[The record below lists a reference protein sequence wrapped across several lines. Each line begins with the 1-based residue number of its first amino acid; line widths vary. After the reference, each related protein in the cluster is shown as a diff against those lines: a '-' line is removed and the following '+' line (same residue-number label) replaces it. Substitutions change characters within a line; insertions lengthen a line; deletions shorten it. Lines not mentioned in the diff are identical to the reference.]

1 MPKRLLCFCL
11 IFGNLL
17 FASSQILDIN
27 SSTNLNL
34 ALKNSQNSPN
44 LDKNSSLN
52 SKFDLNSTKNSQSF
66 VSDLNVTQSDL
77 NALKARLLNAKIYE
91 SAEFKTLLHYE
102 NDKSTINKKSNFFL
116 SKDGYKDPKA
126 EYIATI
132 EKFFDEL
139 QNDFVAKNSKA
150 TQGLQD
156 SLINSQNTRQT
167 KQNLQNTN
175 KKTQQSQANSQNT
188 TQNPK
193 NPQSLESSI
202 RCLYPARLYFIAQNF
217 SDETFSKLIDT
228 DKCEGL
234 NEFLQIVPLDE
245 LMLEFAAESTMY
257 PGSAM
262 GHIFLHLQGLV
273 REDINK
279 SINNAPFVRK
289 RGDLQD
295 YAMSYFAMMSE
306 GFNPLDYVGALSGTL
321 RGFYGLSPYDN
332 AELDYLENEQR
343 SLYVFKVRA
352 KRAKMWLFLLH
363 LWELKDKEIAYDFVR
378 HNCTNGIESV
388 LAVLDADFAHK
399 GKKPF
404 ITPLEYIQRLEKSGK
419 IELKEI
425 KAPPNKE
432 KFTHAYGHNEILK
445 TRKASKIALGGTAN
459 GAFLYFAPIYSD
471 IKNANNA
478 YKELIESRL
487 ASVEVRVNGLWGAR
501 KLSGSSVNSGLNSSG
516 GVNSGLNSSSGVNF
530 NANSG
535 SAGGLNATNSGLNS
549 GLAGE
554 NSRKAKFLVHKI
566 ELLHLFSVADTFRTG
581 SFSKLISIKF
591 EPNLYQKVGKRAYSE
606 AFNEDTRLFPTL
618 DLGLG
623 LGGYAGDFG
632 FYALGDLGYRYEFIH
647 NAYAGLKSGV
657 VANFRRLRLLASYDL
672 FYDFNDNNRGYDSQI
687 SLFAG
692 LNAFKEVDI
701 FAEFNA
707 FHQLFNTNKIF
718 YEKKQTV
725 NFKVGVSVN
734 F

>member
-1 MPKRLLCFCL
+1 MATKTQRLSISLPLRNF
-11 IFGNLL
+11 LL
-17 FASSQILDIN
+17 SFKMMLWK
-27 SSTNLNL
+27 
-34 ALKNSQNSPN
+34 KN
-44 LDKNSSLN
+44 K
-52 SKFDLNSTKNSQSF
+52 
-66 VSDLNVTQSDL
+66 
-77 NALKARLLNAKIYE
+77 
-91 SAEFKTLLHYE
+91 
-102 NDKSTINKKSNFFL
+102 
-116 SKDGYKDPKA
+116 
-126 EYIATI
+126 
-132 EKFFDEL
+132 
-139 QNDFVAKNSKA
+139 KA
-150 TQGLQD
+150 TQNLQSQATNSQD
-156 SLINSQNTRQT
+156 FNLQNSTQNPQDNSINSQNTTQT
-167 KQNLQNTN
+167 KQNLQNNAT
-175 KKTQQSQANSQNT
+175 NSQDFNSQKP
-188 TQNPK
+188 TQSPK
-193 NPQSLESSI
+193 NPQSLENSI

-228 DKCEGL
+228 SKCEGL

-245 LMLEFAAESTMY
+245 LMLEFAAESTIY

-289 RGDLQD
+289 RGERQD
-295 YAMSYFAMMSE
+295 YAMSYFAVTSE
-306 GFNPLDYVGALSGTL
+306 GFNPLDYIGALSGTL
-321 RGFYGLSPYDN
+321 RGFYALSPYDN
-332 AELDYLENEQR
+332 AELDYLGNEAR
-343 SLYVFKVRA
+343 SLYVFKVLA
-352 KRAKMWLFLLH
+352 KQAKMRLFLLH
-363 LWELKDKEIAYDFVR
+363 LWELRDKEIAYDFVR

-432 KFTHAYGHNEILK
+432 KFTQIYGHNEILK

-501 KLSGSSVNSGLNSSG
+501 KLSGSGVNSGLNSSG
-516 GVNSGLNSSSGVNF
+516 SVNF
-530 NANSG
+530 NANS
-535 SAGGLNATNSGLNS
+535 SAASGLDAANS
-549 GLAGE
+549 SLNSSSLRANSSK
-554 NSRKAKFLVHKI
+554 NSRKAKFFVHKI

-581 SFSKLISIKF
+581 SFSKLISLKF
-591 EPNLYQKVGKRAYSE
+591 EPNLYQKVGQKAYSE
-606 AFNEDTRLFPTL
+606 ALNEDTRLFPTM
-618 DLGLG
+618 DLGFG

-657 VANFRRLRLLASYDL
+657 VANFNRLRLLASYDL

-707 FHQLFNTNKIF
+707 FHQLFNTRKIF
-718 YEKKQTV
+718 YEKKQAV

>member
-11 IFGNLL
+11 FFGNLL

-52 SKFDLNSTKNSQSF
+52 SNFDLNLTKNSQNF
-66 VSDLNVTQSDL
+66 TDDLNLSPSDL
-77 NALKARLLNAKIYE
+77 NALKQRLLSAKIYE

-102 NDKSTINKKSNFFL
+102 KNKSTINKKSNFFL

-126 EYIATI
+126 EYVATI

-150 TQGLQD
+150 TQNPQD
-156 SLINSQNTRQT
+156 SLINSQNTTQT
-167 KQNLQNTN
+167 KQNSQNNSTN
-175 KKTQQSQANSQNT
+175 SQDFNSQNP

-193 NPQSLESSI
+193 NPQSIENSI
-202 RCLYPARLYFIAQNF
+202 LCLYPARLYFIADKF

-228 DKCEGL
+228 SKCEGL

-289 RGDLQD
+289 RGERQD

-352 KRAKMWLFLLH
+352 KQAKMRLFLLH

-404 ITPLEYIQRLEKSGK
+404 ITPLEYIQRLENSGK

-432 KFTHAYGHNEILK
+432 KFTQIYGHNEILK

-487 ASVEVRVNGLWGAR
+487 ASVEMRVNGLWGAR

-516 GVNSGLNSSSGVNF
+516 SVNF

-535 SAGGLNATNSGLNS
+535 SAGGLNAVNSGLNS
-549 GLAGE
+549 GE
-554 NSRKAKFLVHKI
+554 NSRKAKFFVHKI
-566 ELLHLFSVADTFRTG
+566 ELLHLFSVADTLRTG

-606 AFNEDTRLFPTL
+606 AFNEDTRLFPTV

-632 FYALGDLGYRYEFIH
+632 FYALGDLGYRYEFLH

-657 VANFRRLRLLASYDL
+657 VANFNRLRLLASYNL

-692 LNAFKEVDI
+692 VNTFKQVDL

-707 FHQLFNTNKIF
+707 FHQLFNTRKIF
-718 YEKKQTV
+718 YEKKQSV